1 MYSLTLLSG
10 SVLPAT
16 VVQAEG
22 KDATFLCQLL
32 AGSSAIEWQING
44 TSLRNVNISRGQI
57 RRQGRGEE
65 TVALIITALPQ
76 FNGTSVV
83 CILYI
88 IETNGTV
95 TFAESKPAHLFVQG
109 SLLAYTMSQAYISWC
124 LVAVGM
130 CEYIIRPT

>member
-1 MYSLTLLSG
+1 M
-10 SVLPAT
+10 PAT

-22 KDATFLCQLL
+22 VDATFLCQLQ
-32 AGSSAIEWQING
+32 ANYGSIEWQING
-44 TSLRNVNISRGQI
+44 TSLRNVNISGDQI

-65 TVALIITALPQ
+65 TKALIISALPQ

-95 TFAESKPAHLFVQG
+95 TFTESKPALLFVQG
-109 SLLAYTMSQAYISWC
+109 SLLACTMSQAWPILAGVW
-124 LVAVGM
+124 LL
-130 CEYIIRPT
+130 